1 MKFSFI
7 LYELDFE
14 EEQSLELMFLMG
26 DNLQIIRNNTETSL
40 RWDMTKYF

>member
-14 EEQSLELMFLMG
+14 EDQSLELMFLIG

-40 RWDMTKYF
+40 R